1 MLRSLLALA
10 AMAALTVPFALVV
23 DAQRLPPGV
32 PRPGQGGGQPGQPPQ
47 LPPGFPG
54 GGGGGARPQGSGA
67 DLYNLG
73 PIGGKAAMTTTPKL
87 GLEVRELFVKA
98 PGDTGGLKQGDVILG
113 APKDFK
119 ADAYHELGAAI
130 ELAEQA
136 KKDKDAVVELRVQ
149 RDGKDVT
156 VKVTVPAYG
165 PEAKKF
171 PAGKMRDAV
180 VAKALEYLAKQQ
192 QGDGG
197 WECHL
202 SGENGR
208 VVMTSLCGMAMLAAG
223 NTASKGD
230 YKTNVRKAAEFVMAN
245 VGKES
250 AFGNMG
256 GGGGGNWNQ
265 TNWGLGYGGIF
276 LAEVQA
282 ASPLSGLKEKLTWV
296 RDQILA
302 NMESSGGFAHGP
314 GGPNALNYLEL
325 EIVSNYCIAAL
336 GGAMAN
342 GLEVDKTRLEKALAY
357 VQACGGGKGGVG
369 YSTRQGQVGWGDPGR
384 TGGAIMAFGAVGR
397 ADHPYYKPMVG
408 YLAGNLREIIDGHV
422 SPTMHHLSAA
432 SACWRE
438 GGKTWDAYWEAQRN
452 ECTMLRNP
460 DGTFTGRPTKESAQM
475 GRNNDLD
482 LGPVWNTAHWTIIL
496 CLEKDNLPVWFGN
509 SGKRSAKPE
518 PKEEKKPEQKPVT
531 GEKPPAKPPEKKPI
545 EIDE

>member
-1 MLRSLLALA
+1 MFRSLLALA
-10 AMAALTVPFALVV
+10 ALAALTIPFALVV
-23 DAQRLPPGV
+23 DAQRLPPGGV
-32 PRPGQGGGQPGQPPQ
+32 PVPQPGQGGNG
-47 LPPGFPG
+47 LPPGFPRPG
-54 GGGGGARPQGSGA
+54 GGQAPQGSGA

-73 PIGGKAAMTTTPKL
+73 PIGGKAAMTTTPKA
-87 GLEVRELFVKA
+87 GLDVKELVAKA
-98 PGDTGGLKQGDVILG
+98 PGEVGGLKEGDLIIG
-113 APKDFK
+113 APNPFK

-136 KKDKDAVVELRVQ
+136 KKDKDAVVELRVL
-149 RDGKDVT
+149 RGGKEVT
-156 VKVTVPAYG
+156 VKVNVPAYG

-180 VAKALEYLAKQQ
+180 VAKALEYLSKQQ

-223 NTASKGD
+223 NTAAKGD
-230 YKTNVRKAAEFVMAN
+230 YRTNVKKAADFVAAN
-245 VGKES
+245 IGKES
-250 AFGNMG
+250 EFGAMG
-256 GGGGGNWNQ
+256 GNGANWNQ
-265 TNWGLGYGGIF
+265 TNWGLGYGGMF

-282 ASPLSGLKEKLTWV
+282 ASPLPQLKEKLTWV
-296 RDQILA
+296 RDQILT
-302 NMESSGGFAHGP
+302 NMEATGGFAHGP

-342 GLEVDKTRLEKALAY
+342 GLEVDKTKLEKALAY
-357 VQACGGGKGGVG
+357 IQACGGGKGGVG

-397 ADHPYYKPMVG
+397 ADHPYYRPMVG
-408 YLAGNLREIIDGHV
+408 FLAGNLREIIDGHV

-482 LGPVWNTAHWTIIL
+482 LGTVWNTAHWMIIL
-496 CLEKDNLPVWFGN
+496 CLEKDNLPVWFGK
-509 SGKRSAKPE
+509 SGKKAAKPE
-518 PKEEKKPEQKPVT
+518 PKEEKKPETKPVT